1 MMVKNILI
9 LGGTAE
15 AATIAERLAGGNYH
29 VITSLAGRTRAP
41 RAVAGEVR
49 IGGFG
54 GVAAMTDYL
63 RDQRIDRLIDATH
76 PFATQISA
84 HAVAACDGAGV
95 KRLQLVRPAW
105 QGTADDN
112 WIEVE
117 DGRAA
122 ARALRDGGYTRAFLA
137 TGRQELPAF
146 GQMPGVWFLV
156 RLVDQPDQPLALMDY
171 DVVTGRGPFVEAE
184 ERALLADRRIDVI
197 VAKNAGGAG
206 SWPKMAAAREL
217 GLPVIMIRR
226 AVAPDG
232 DHATSVEDVLEW
244 MSKRV

>member
-1 MMVKNILI
+1 MTANNILI

-15 AATIAERLAGGNYH
+15 AATIAERLAGGDHH

-63 RDQRIDRLIDATH
+63 RDKRIDAVIDATH

-84 HAVAACDGAGV
+84 NAVAACDAAGV
-95 KRLQLVRPAW
+95 RRLQLVRPAW
-105 QGTADDN
+105 QATTDDN

-122 ARALRDGGYTRAFLA
+122 AQAIRDGGYARAFLA

-146 GQMPGVWFLV
+146 EQMPDVRFLV
-156 RLVDQPDQPLALMDY
+156 RLVDQPDQPLALADY
-171 DVVTGRGPFVEAE
+171 DVVAGRGPFVEIE
-184 ERALLADRRIDVI
+184 ERALLGDQRIDVI

-226 AVAPDG
+226 TMEPG
-232 DHATSVEDVLEW
+232 DDPAASVEEVLKW
-244 MSKRV
+244 IAGA

>member
-1 MMVKNILI
+1 MTAGNILI

-15 AATIAERLAGGNYH
+15 AATIADRLAESDH
-29 VITSLAGRTRAP
+29 RIITSLAGRTRAP
-41 RAVAGEVR
+41 RDVAGEVR

-54 GVAAMTDYL
+54 GIAAMTDYL
-63 RDQRIDRLIDATH
+63 RENRIEALIDATH

-84 HAVAACDGAGV
+84 NATAACDAAGV

-105 QGTADDN
+105 RATADDN

-117 DGRAA
+117 DGASAA
-122 ARALRDGGYTRAFLA
+122 QAILDGGYARAFLA

-146 GQMPGVWFLV
+146 EKMSGVWFLV
-156 RLVDQPDQPLALMDY
+156 RLVDQPDHALALADY
-171 DVVTGRGPFVEAE
+171 DVIAGRGPFVEAE
-184 ERALLADRRIDVI
+184 ERTLLADLHIDVI

-226 AVAPDG
+226 AVEPDG
-232 DHATSVEDVLEW
+232 DHATSVEDVLVW
-244 MSKRV
+244 VSAG